1 MFSFQSVSEHFQ
13 ISSFEWMLAFIAAFL
28 LGVSKAGIKGITIL
42 IVTLLVLVF
51 GGKASTGIM
60 MPLLITGD
68 IFAVIY
74 YNRHAEWKYLFKLLP
89 WMIIGVIIG
98 SYVGL
103 SLPESLFKQVMAV
116 IILLTVCV
124 MFWWDRKKEVKI
136 PDYWWFAGVMGLSA
150 GFTTM
155 IGNLAGAFSN
165 LFFLAM
171 RVPKNVF
178 IGTTAWLFFIINL
191 FKLPFHIYH
200 WETINMRSFSV
211 NLYLIP
217 VLIIGLF
224 IGVKIV
230 DKIKDHFYRKMI
242 LVLTAVGAIVIFF
255 KEIF

>member
-13 ISSFEWMLAFIAAFL
+13 ISSYEWGLAFLAAFL
-28 LGVSKAGIKGITIL
+28 LGISKSGIKGITIL

-68 IFAVIY
+68 IFAVFY
-74 YNRHAEWKYLFKLLP
+74 YNRHAEWKYLRKLLP
-89 WMIIGVIIG
+89 WMIIGVVIG
-98 SYVGL
+98 SFVGQE
-103 SLPESLFKQVMAV
+103 LPESLFKQFMAV
-116 IILLTVCV
+116 IILLTVV
-124 MFWWDRKKEVKI
+124 AMFWWDRKKDFKA
-136 PDYWWFAGVMGLSA
+136 PDYMWFAGVMGLSA

-191 FKLPFHIYH
+191 FKLPFHIFH
-200 WETINMRSFSV
+200 WETINWNSIAV
-211 NLYLIP
+211 NIYLIP
-217 VLIIGLF
+217 VLILGLLC
-224 IGVKIV
+224 GVKIV
-230 DKIKDHFYRKMI
+230 GKIKDTFYRKMI
-242 LVLTAVGAIVIFF
+242 LVLTAVGAVVIMV
-255 KEIF
+255 KEIV